1 MSNTILRCLGI
12 GVVILMLTTVTRV
25 DASSSP
31 SADAVDAESIVEAVM
46 FATGPMVDRIDS
58 IDSDIESVLT
68 LSQYIEF
75 RRTARAIID
84 SALASN
90 QDTFQEAV
98 VGLRSGNP
106 AKVDQSITQL
116 QGLLSSA
123 VEQRL
128 EAQGLSHHLNDIGGS
143 AGGYGGCS
151 VFLVCVAYIAVGLH
165 NTVALT
171 IFAAAVAG
179 TLLAAASAVILGKI
193 FWGYVGAA
201 GMHEIERDR
210 LVAQLTL
217 ELADI

>member
-1 MSNTILRCLGI
+1 MSNTILRSLGV
-12 GVVILMLTTVTRV
+12 GVAILMLATVARV
-25 DASSSP
+25 DASPSP
-31 SADAVDAESIVEAVM
+31 NSDVVDAESIVEAVM
-46 FATGPMVDRIDS
+46 FATGPMVDRIAS

-84 SALASN
+84 SAFASS

-106 AKVDQSITQL
+106 AKVDQSIAEL

-123 VEQRL
+123 IKQRL
-128 EAQGLSHHLNDIGGS
+128 EAQGLSHHLNMDES

-151 VFLVCVAYIAVGLH
+151 VFLVCVAYIALALH
-165 NTVALT
+165 NTVGLT
-171 IFAAAVAG
+171 VFAAAVAG
-179 TLLAAASAVILGKI
+179 GVLAAATAIILKKT
-193 FWGYVGAA
+193 FWGDVNAA

-217 ELADI
+217 ELADV